1 MLVLSRKENEKVLFP
16 NLGIAMQ
23 ILRVGGG
30 KVRLGI
36 EAPDSVSVVRHEIAS
51 DEQLAELSERLKSS
65 AKSASHEIRNQ
76 LHATLL
82 GLALVHKQLAYNLV
96 DDAEE
101 TLARLID
108 NMTSLDTELGK
119 TQRAVAANCR
129 RKALVVEDNSN
140 ERRLLADRKSTRL
153 NSSHI
158 TISYA

>member
-1 MLVLSRKENEKVLFP
+1 P
-16 NLGIAMQ
+16 HLGIAMQ

-51 DEQLAELSERLKSS
+51 DEQLAEFAERLRSS
-65 AKSASHEIRNQ
+65 AKNASHEVRNQ
-76 LHATLL
+76 LHTTLL

-108 NMTSLDTELGK
+108 NMTGLDAELGK
-119 TQRAVAANCR
+119 VQRSAAAN
-129 RKALVVEDNSN
+129 
-140 ERRLLADRKSTRL
+140 
-153 NSSHI
+153 
-158 TISYA
+158 